1 MSDSQLKADRLMNKG
16 QLAQRVFRLAASGAD
31 GCNRIIGGNTKG
43 QVTRP
48 VWRSICR
55 IWNVVLRPGQRRQSD
70 PMLFGEYAYRAIM
83 TIGGDPEIGPIWQPI
98 DEFEVLLPG
107 QVRQSANGGEIL

>member
-1 MSDSQLKADRLMNKG
+1 MSDSQLKADRRMNKG
-16 QLAQRVFRLAASGAD
+16 RLAQRVFRLAASGAD
-31 GCNRIIGGNTKG
+31 GSNRIIGGNTKG

-70 PMLFGEYAYRAIM
+70 PMSFGEYAYRAIM
-83 TIGGDPEIGPIWQPI
+83 AIGGDPKIGPIWQLI
-98 DEFEVLLPG
+98 HEFEVLLPG
-107 QVRQSANGGEIL
+107 QVWQLANGGKIL